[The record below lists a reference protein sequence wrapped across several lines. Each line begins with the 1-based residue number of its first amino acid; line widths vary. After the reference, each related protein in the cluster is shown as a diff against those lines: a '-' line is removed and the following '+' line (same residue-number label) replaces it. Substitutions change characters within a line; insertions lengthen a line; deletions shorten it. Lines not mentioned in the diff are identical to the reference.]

1 MSDKERLKDIKNARY
16 FFHDVQDRDLL
27 KYWNWLIEQAE
38 RVEELEIQLSINTN
52 NMKQLQKEKDEWK
65 DTVKSYYMT
74 NQELREQNKRYR
86 EALEF
91 YADEE
96 TYETKFATD
105 TDEIFDPF
113 TLIELDEG
121 KKARQALEE

>member
-1 MSDKERLKDIKNARY
+1 MSDKERLEELINRKPNRWGNLTIYEFERDIKIL
-16 FFHDVQDRDLL
+16 Q
-27 KYWNWLIEQAE
+27 EQAE
-38 RVEELEIQLSINTN
+38 RVQELERKI
-52 NMKQLQKEKDEWK
+52 E
-65 DTVKSYYMT
+65 
-74 NQELREQNKRYR
+74 RYR

-91 YADEE
+91 YANEE

-121 KKARQALEE
+121 KKARKALEGEE

>member
-1 MSDKERLKDIKNARY
+1 MSELKQIKRYHEQQLKNMDKKLTMYQIHPD
-16 FFHDVQDRDLL
+16 DVS
-27 KYWNWLIEQAE
+27 WLIN
-38 RVEELEIQLSINTN
+38 RVEELE
-52 NMKQLQKEKDEWK
+52 KEKDEWK
-65 DTVKSYYMT
+65 DTAQSYYMT
-74 NQELREQNKRYR
+74 NQELREQNKRYKQ
-86 EALEF
+86 ALEF

-121 KKARQALEE
+121 KRARKALEKSK

>member
-1 MSDKERLKDIKNARY
+1 MTDKEWLRNITPKDL
-16 FFHDVQDRDLL
+16 DLNGNVL
-27 KYWNWLIEQAE
+27 LMLDGSVLMMFEDYYWLIKQAKL
-38 RVEELEIQLSINTN
+38 VQELEQ
-52 NMKQLQKEKDEWK
+52 
-65 DTVKSYYMT
+65 
-74 NQELREQNKRYR
+74 QNKRYKQ
-86 EALEF
+86 ALEF

-121 KKARQALEE
+121 KKARKALEGEE